1 LHKGNP
7 HFFDDSIEIHW
18 CIKSKKPTNGSDR
31 RLILNTALSFLDWE
45 RQSLSDA
52 EPWPT
57 ADSASSIQ
65 PQSWDDGD
73 AGRWDLFKSSIR
85 QHYNLFDDVEWDSL
99 RPEDFTPEQRLGI
112 AYWFAL
118 DSVFEQTGATV
129 FAKAMIESY
138 ELRVDDAT
146 RRNLVSVTRDEANHD
161 LTGKLVCQRLIPG
174 FPHAFTPKTEL
185 ERAALRNI
193 AWAQQSVARF
203 WRGYCAAYKK
213 HRFQVLLSGF
223 ASGEAVGT
231 MTYAR
236 MAAGSRHPVFKQ
248 LMKYMAVDESRHLQ
262 LALSL
267 AREYMPSMTEA
278 EGVTTVRNMGASYA
292 YFSLFM
298 AERPNPIFWGH
309 LPNSWVEWHRRLE
322 EQACAG
328 GLFVPDGNEKNEF
341 WRRALLRVKS
351 ITDPLGI
358 QFIAVPEL
366 GIEGREE
373 ALSLDDAIAVGF

>member
-1 LHKGNP
+1 VATDGP
-7 HFFDDSIEIHW
+7 
-18 CIKSKKPTNGSDR
+18 
-31 RLILNTALSFLDWE
+31 A
-45 RQSLSDA
+45 
-52 EPWPT
+52 
-57 ADSASSIQ
+57 IQ

-73 AGRWDLFKSSIR
+73 ANRWDLFKLSLR
-85 QHYNLFDDVEWDSL
+85 QHYNLFEDVAWDAL

-118 DSVFEQTGATV
+118 DAVFEQTGTTV

-138 ELRVDDAT
+138 ELRADEAT
-146 RRNLVSVTRDEANHD
+146 RRNLVNVTRDEANHD
-161 LTGKLVCQRLIPG
+161 LTGKLVCQRLVPG
-174 FPHAFTPKTEL
+174 FPHAFAAKSEL

-203 WRGYCAAYKK
+203 WRGYCEAYKK

-236 MAAGSRHPVFKQ
+236 MATASKHPIFQQ
-248 LMKYMAVDESRHLQ
+248 LMKYMATDEGRHLHF
-262 LALSL
+262 ALSL
-267 AREYMPSMTEA
+267 ASEYMPTMTEA

-298 AERPNPIFWGH
+298 AERPNAAFWGH
-309 LPNSWVEWHRRLE
+309 LPGSWVEWHHVLE
-322 EQACAG
+322 EHARCG
-328 GLFVPDGNEKNEF
+328 GLYVPTGTEKNEF
-341 WRRALLRVKS
+341 WRRALLRVKG

-358 QFIAVPEL
+358 QFIAIPEL
-366 GIEGREE
+366 GIEGREQ
-373 ALSLDDAIAVGF
+373 ALGPEDAIAVGF